1 MGDYSLRFRI
11 RISLHEGFLAPW
23 VIIVKRMPVPQRIY
37 LDNASATPIH
47 PKVARAVYAAL
58 EDLPG
63 NPSASHEEGRRAHE
77 AIQGAREAI
86 ARTLAV
92 KAEELIF
99 TSGGTESNNLAL
111 LGLIDALHEKGVP
124 YEGIHIVT
132 TSVEH
137 SSILK
142 TLEMLQT
149 REVAVTYVA
158 PDFDGI
164 VRADSIAAAIRPET
178 ALVTLAHVNSE
189 TGVIQPLGDIS
200 TEITRWK
207 GREVSTFKELVPEA
221 SFPILH
227 VDAAQSPLYLDAGPH
242 SFRAAMVSY
251 DAQKLRG
258 PKGVGVLY
266 RDFSVPLKAIWG
278 GGTQERSL
286 RPGTE
291 NVAGIV
297 GAGIAFSLAKE
308 GRAAR
313 ESQVKELRDYLIE
326 LVGTKVPEAEL
337 VGHPKRR
344 IASNA
349 LFAIPGVDGDY
360 LSVLMDEAGVA
371 TSPRSACIG
380 TGGTISHVV
389 MALTRDESKAKG
401 TVRFSLGPD
410 TTRLDIERAVSAF
423 KKVVPIARHSSP

>member
-1 MGDYSLRFRI
+1 MSD
-11 RISLHEGFLAPW
+11 HP
-23 VIIVKRMPVPQRIY
+23 RIY
-37 LDNASATPIH
+37 FDNASATPIH
-47 PKVARAVYAAL
+47 PKAARAMYAAL

-63 NPSASHEEGRRAHE
+63 NPSAPHQEGRRAYE
-77 AIQGAREAI
+77 ALERARRQI
-86 ARTLAV
+86 AETLAV

-99 TSGGTESNNLAL
+99 TSGGTEANNIAL
-111 LGLIDALHEKGVP
+111 LGFIEALHMKGAT
-124 YEGIHIVT
+124 YGGMHIVT

-142 TLEMLQT
+142 TLEML
-149 REVAVTYVA
+149 EEKGVAVTYVN

-164 VRADSIAAAIRPET
+164 VRADAVLGALRPET

-207 GREVSTFKELVPEA
+207 GREVSVFKELVPEA
-221 SFPILH
+221 SFPIFH
-227 VDAAQSPLYLDAGPH
+227 VDAAQSPLYLDASPH
-242 SFRAAMVSY
+242 AFGADLVSY

-266 RDFSVPLKAIWG
+266 RDFSVPMRPVWG
-278 GGTQERSL
+278 GGTQERSI

-297 GAGIAFSLAKE
+297 GAGVAFSLAKE

-313 ESQVKELRDYLIE
+313 EARVRELRDHLIR
-326 LVGTKVPEAEL
+326 LVQVAVPEAEL
-337 VGHPKRR
+337 IGHPKRR
-344 IASNA
+344 IAPNA
-349 LFAIPGVDGDY
+349 LFAVPGADGDY

-371 TSPRSACIG
+371 VSPRSACVG
-380 TGGTISHVV
+380 TGGAISHVV
-389 MALTRDESKAKG
+389 LALTGDEEKARG
-401 TVRFSLGPD
+401 TIRFSLGED
-410 TTRLDIERAVSAF
+410 STRLDVERAVSAL
-423 KKVVPIARHSSP
+423 KKAVPVAKRSPR